1 SIIKT
6 KTSKNDLLSFSSG
19 DSIEVCEGEL
29 INLQG
34 IIIDINGDSIRVL
47 PKHEAFKD
55 EILLKANEIRKY
67 FSIGNHVKVLN
78 VRFEGATG
86 MIVGIDGVKAI
97 VLSDETKD
105 EVKTSTSV
113 YSTEQ
118 FQLKDLANIPSDK
131 VGIVI
136 RIERERLQVLNM
148 NGKVQ
153 IIPIQSNHHGQIK
166 HIYRNF
172 VFIFCCT
179 LTENSGLFVSKAR
192 NLLLT
197 SDQSK
202 VSSSLHLNSP
212 VSYDRRTSNSTE
224 GIKIPFSIL
233 DNIRRDTNLIGQT
246 VRISQGSYKGH
257 VGIVKDATVST
268 FKIELHTKCQTTPH
282 HDGSMTP
289 YAHDDASA

>member
-86 MIVGIDGVKAI
+86 MIVGIDGRKAI
-97 VLSDETKD
+97 VLSDGTKD
-105 EVKTSTSV
+105 EVKTSKSV
-113 YSTEQ
+113 NSTGQ
-118 FQLKDLANIPSDK
+118 FQLKYLVNIP
-131 VGIVI
+131 
-136 RIERERLQVLNM
+136 
-148 NGKVQ
+148 
-153 IIPIQSNHHGQIK
+153 
-166 HIYRNF
+166 
-172 VFIFCCT
+172 
-179 LTENSGLFVSKAR
+179 GLFVSKAR

-197 SDQSK
+197 SGQSK
-202 VSSSLHLNSP
+202 VSSSLHLNNP

-224 GIKIPFSIL
+224 GIKIPFSTL

-246 VRISQGSYKGH
+246 VRISQGPYKGH

-268 FKIELHTKCQTTPH
+268 FKNELHTKCQTVTVDRNQIIPTIFVFL
-282 HDGSMTP
+282 SQ
-289 YAHDDASA
+289 